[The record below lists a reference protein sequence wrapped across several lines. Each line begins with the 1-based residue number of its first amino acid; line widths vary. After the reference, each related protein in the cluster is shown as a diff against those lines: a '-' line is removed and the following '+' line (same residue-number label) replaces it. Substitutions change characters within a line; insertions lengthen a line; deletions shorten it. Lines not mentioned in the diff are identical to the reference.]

1 MTIFDILLNLF
12 NILKK
17 AEKYLIEKG
26 SSFRSASLFGAIQA
40 MTNLKAPCSPDFQE
54 ILDISTK
61 LTTITELIEISKTI
75 LDKHKLN
82 DELNPNEKTFLEY
95 VSMVSQISEMT
106 LELLNMEKSISKNV
120 SDYNN
125 AMTNLERCI
134 NNRFDAFV
142 KFMDY
147 LYYHQRLTPDKRCN
161 GSPSKQ
167 FRVRTDNDEL
177 EIKKKEIEKQ
187 NEIELLSDESK
198 KILDQKKPLLERLSQ
213 LSNLVLDITKPYD
226 LISFPEYYIFL
237 LSFDTDYCN
246 MFRSKFMIIN
256 EIFQSLKTEINDF
269 IQEAISLTEK
279 CWNEYSNPEKNTY
292 LANWNNCTNKGIKF
306 LGKQD

>member
-1 MTIFDILLNLF
+1 MSNLSNLLNT
-12 NILKK
+12 LKR
-17 AEKYLIEKG
+17 AEIYFIKKG
-26 SSFRSASLFGAIQA
+26 GSFSSASLFGAIQA
-40 MTNLKAPCSPDFQE
+40 MTNLKAPCSSHDFQK

-61 LTTITELIEISKTI
+61 LTTITELIEICETI
-75 LDKHKLN
+75 SNKKKLN
-82 DELNPNEKTFLEY
+82 DELNQNEKTFLEY

-106 LELLNMEKSISKNV
+106 LELLQMEKSISKNV

-125 AMTNLERCI
+125 TMTNLKDRI
-134 NNRFDAFV
+134 PQRFEAFEN
-142 KFMDY
+142 FMWY
-147 LYYHQRLTPDKRCN
+147 KSYHQRITMGNKND
-161 GSPSKQ
+161 GSPTKIH
-167 FRVRTDNDEL
+167 RVRTDNDNL
-177 EIKKKEIEKQ
+177 EIEEKEIEKQ

-213 LSNLVLDITKPYD
+213 LSNLVSDITEPYD
-226 LISFPEYYIFL
+226 LISSPEYYIFL

-279 CWNEYSNPEKNTY
+279 CWNEYINPEKNKY
-292 LANWNNCTNKGIKF
+292 LENWNRCLKEGIKF